1 MGERLQGMQKGGK
14 EAGSRCQ
21 RRTEGGGR
29 GASCGASRLKGH
41 SALLSVWQEVTGRQE
56 VAGGGVC
63 WAY

>member
-29 GASCGASRLKGH
+29 GARLKGH